1 MANNK
6 TNYLEK
12 AAIDHFLNK
21 VDYTNPTTYVALFV
35 SATDETGGGS
45 EVSGASYTRAIV
57 YESGSGS
64 SPKWNTGVHDGGTGG
79 YLVDNA
85 ADITFTTAGEDWGY
99 IVDCAIFDAATTG
112 NMLYYGTL
120 TTPKTVNSGDTIK
133 FVSGALDV
141 TEL

>member
-6 TNYLEK
+6 TNYLEE
-12 AAIDHFLNK
+12 AVINHVLNK
-21 VDYTNPTTYVALFV
+21 TAYTSPTTYIALFV
-35 SATDETGGGS
+35 SATAEEGTGS

-64 SPKWNTGVHDGGTGG
+64 SPKWNAAVDSGGG

-133 FVSGALDV
+133 FVAGALDIS
-141 TEL
+141 EL